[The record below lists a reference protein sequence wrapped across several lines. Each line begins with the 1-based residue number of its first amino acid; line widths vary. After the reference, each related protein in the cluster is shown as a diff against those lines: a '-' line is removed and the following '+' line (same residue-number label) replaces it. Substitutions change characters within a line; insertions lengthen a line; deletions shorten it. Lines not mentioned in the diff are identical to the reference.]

1 VKGTCQSSGR
11 KLLLR
16 GLSKAI
22 VAIGAAI
29 IFAGAIVKR
38 EGTAAAANL
47 ASTLGYW
54 AAPGDLCAP
63 NHTCMPGGVAAVLR
77 GDNVLFYFN
86 PDPLVGKGHS
96 AALLLHASTGNVTD
110 VTIPFAINIFCSG
123 VSIMPNGQVLVTGG
137 EARHPPP
144 LNPVDGTYNTTIF
157 NPFTSTWSAGANMNY
172 ARWYPSTVELADGTM
187 LEFSGADQNFA
198 LVRALESYN
207 YKTNTWTV
215 LPASAN
221 MPSSTLD
228 PGAYPRLVLLTN
240 GKVFLAAPGRD
251 SYQFDPRTNTWSFVA
266 TTKFGSRPAAP
277 HVLLPG
283 LQKVLVAGGS
293 SGGPATNT
301 AEVIDFSVPH
311 PAWNYTGSM
320 TYARNNANLVLLADG
335 TVLAVGGGGGL
346 GTWIH
351 PVLATELYNP
361 VTGTWRV
368 MASQGTQR
376 MYHSTA
382 VLLPD
387 GRVVSAGSND
397 SSSTEYTYEIFSPPY
412 LFAGSRPVITSAP
425 GSLTYGATFSI
436 VTPDAASIARVALMR
451 PGATTHAND
460 FDQRYVDLRFT
471 VGSGHLSA
479 AAPVSGNYAPP
490 GSYMLVIVN
499 SRGIPSIMPF
509 IVLG

>member
-1 VKGTCQSSGR
+1 
-11 KLLLR
+11 
-16 GLSKAI
+16 
-22 VAIGAAI
+22 
-29 IFAGAIVKR
+29 
-38 EGTAAAANL
+38 
-47 ASTLGYW
+47 
-54 AAPGDLCAP
+54 
-63 NHTCMPGGVAAVLR
+63 
-77 GDNVLFYFN
+77 
-86 PDPLVGKGHS
+86 
-96 AALLLHASTGNVTD
+96 
-110 VTIPFAINIFCSG
+110 
-123 VSIMPNGQVLVTGG
+123 
-137 EARHPPP
+137 
-144 LNPVDGTYNTTIF
+144 
-157 NPFTSTWSAGANMNY
+157 
-172 ARWYPSTVELADGTM
+172 
-187 LEFSGADQNFA
+187 
-198 LVRALESYN
+198 
-207 YKTNTWTV
+207 
-215 LPASAN
+215 
-221 MPSSTLD
+221 
-228 PGAYPRLVLLTN
+228 
-240 GKVFLAAPGRD
+240 
-251 SYQFDPRTNTWSFVA
+251 
-266 TTKFGSRPAAP
+266 
-277 HVLLPG
+277 
-283 LQKVLVAGGS
+283 
-293 SGGPATNT
+293 
-301 AEVIDFSVPH
+301 
-311 PAWNYTGSM
+311 M